1 MAVPARALWAL
12 RLPVPPDKPQPR
24 AVFPRHALVAP
35 RLQLVAAN
43 TSTRRATDSSRVSQ
57 QHRLPP
63 TGRFLF
69 HHTEAHGAL
78 IDWNSGVEPRPTA
91 MFQRSA
97 CFQRVHKP
105 SNSPQIVA
113 LSPPPLLFWRA
124 LGSLTRVQQHHN
136 GSAPSCFYAPAL
148 GPTPCPLDTS
158 LPRAVRERGGRPGG
172 GGQPW
177 NRAYKRPALLAHGPR
192 RRPNLD

>member
-1 MAVPARALWAL
+1 MRCPQTAAGVGRRLKPRPTEFAAAPAPPWVESVHLIDRPRVDWARMAVPARALRAL

-57 QHRLPP
+57 QYRLPP
-63 TGRFLF
+63 TSRILF

-113 LSPPPLLFWRA
+113 LSHPPLLFWRA
-124 LGSLTRVQQHHN
+124 WAR
-136 GSAPSCFYAPAL
+136 
-148 GPTPCPLDTS
+148 
-158 LPRAVRERGGRPGG
+158 
-172 GGQPW
+172 
-177 NRAYKRPALLAHGPR
+177 
-192 RRPNLD
+192 